1 MFSNE
6 QHGDQWER
14 SQPSAQGPL
23 LGTRQH
29 SLLELA
35 TTSVEDGIL
44 IVDRSGKIAPLTE
57 RPDRIWR
64 MPHGGKTMPLNQRFA
79 QMWQMPA
86 RFVGRVMAENS
97 LRRGLAR
104 EELTVFFQ
112 PQANLATGQIDST
125 EALVRWR
132 HPSRGLVL
140 PDDFIPLAEETGL
153 IISLGEWVLRA
164 ACSQNEAWLRAGLSP
179 LRIAVNLSALQLEQ
193 PNLVRMVADVL
204 RETHLG
210 PESLELEITESTTMR
225 SPDRAI
231 NALRELRELGVRISM
246 DDFGVGYSS
255 LAHLRDLPI
264 QTLKIDRSLIAG
276 ITRSSNDAAIVT
288 AIIAMA
294 NSLNLEVVAEGVE
307 TQDQLAFLADL
318 KCHRY
323 QGFLLGRPIPPEQ
336 LFSVL
341 SRSQTDQAA

>member
-6 QHGDQWER
+6 QPSGQWER
-14 SQPSAQGPL
+14 SQPSAQVPL
-23 LGTRQH
+23 LKTRQH

-44 IVDRSGKIAPLTE
+44 VVDRSGKIAPLTE

-86 RFVGRVMAENS
+86 KFVSRVMAENS
-97 LRRGLAR
+97 LRRSLAR
-104 EELTVFFQ
+104 EELTVFYQ
-112 PQANLATGQIDST
+112 PQANLATGQIDSV

-231 NALRELRELGVRISM
+231 NALHELRDLGVQISM

-264 QTLKIDRSLIAG
+264 HTLKIDRSLIAG

-307 TQDQLAFLADL
+307 TQDQLAFLVDL

-323 QGFLLGRPIPPEQ
+323 QGFLLSRPIPPEQ
-336 LFSVL
+336 LFSML
-341 SRSQTDQAA
+341 SRPQTDQAA

>member
-1 MFSNE
+1 
-6 QHGDQWER
+6 
-14 SQPSAQGPL
+14 
-23 LGTRQH
+23 
-29 SLLELA
+29 
-35 TTSVEDGIL
+35 
-44 IVDRSGKIAPLTE
+44 
-57 RPDRIWR
+57 
-64 MPHGGKTMPLNQRFA
+64 MPLNQRFA

-86 RFVGRVMAENS
+86 RFVTRIIAENG
-97 LRRGLAR
+97 LRRGLDR
-104 EELTVFFQ
+104 EELTVFYQ
-112 PQANLATGQIDST
+112 PQANLATGQIDSA

-140 PDDFIPLAEETGL
+140 PDNFIPLAEETGL
-153 IISLGEWVLRA
+153 IKPLGEWVLRA
-164 ACSQNEAWLRAGLSP
+164 ACSQNEAWQRAGLSP
-179 LRIAVNLSALQLEQ
+179 LRIAVNLSARQLEQ
-193 PNLVRMVADVL
+193 PDLVRMVADVL
-204 RETHLG
+204 EETHLG

-264 QTLKIDRSLIAG
+264 HTLKIDRSLIAG
-276 ITRSSNDAAIVT
+276 ITRSSDDAAIVT

-323 QGFLLGRPIPPEQ
+323 QGFLLSRPIPPEQ

-341 SRSQTDQAA
+341 SRPQTDQAA

>member
-1 MFSNE
+1 MLSDE
-6 QHGDQWER
+6 RHGSQWER
-14 SQPSAQGPL
+14 SQPNALPQLRETG
-23 LGTRQH
+23 QH

-35 TTSVEDGIL
+35 STSLEDGML

-57 RPDRIWR
+57 RPDRTWSI
-64 MPHGGKTMPLNQRFA
+64 PHGGKTMPLHQRFA

-86 RFVGRVMAENS
+86 RFVSRVIAESS
-97 LRRGLAR
+97 LRRGLHR
-104 EELTVFFQ
+104 DELIVFFQ
-112 PQANLATGQIDST
+112 PQANLATGQIDSV

-153 IISLGEWVLRA
+153 IIPMGEWILRA

-179 LRIAVNLSALQLEQ
+179 LRIAVNLSARQLEQ
-193 PNLVRMVADVL
+193 PDLVGMVADVL
-204 RETHLG
+204 REYHLG

-225 SPDRAI
+225 SPVRAI
-231 NALRELRELGVRISM
+231 SALRELRELGVQISM

-255 LAHLRDLPI
+255 LSHLQDLPI
-264 QTLKIDRSLIAG
+264 HTLKIDRSLIAG
-276 ITRSSNDAAIVT
+276 ITRSSNYAAITT

-294 NSLNLEVVAEGVE
+294 YSLNLEVVAEGVE

-341 SRSQTDQAA
+341 SHTQTDQAA

>member
-1 MFSNE
+1 M
-6 QHGDQWER
+6 
-14 SQPSAQGPL
+14 PL
-23 LGTRQH
+23 LKTRQH

-44 IVDRSGKIAPLTE
+44 VVDRSGKIAPLTE

-86 RFVGRVMAENS
+86 KFVSRVMAENS
-97 LRRGLAR
+97 LRRSLAR
-104 EELTVFFQ
+104 EELTVFYQ
-112 PQANLATGQIDST
+112 PQANLATGQIDSA

-231 NALRELRELGVRISM
+231 NALHELRDLGVQISM

-264 QTLKIDRSLIAG
+264 HTLKIDRSLIAG

-307 TQDQLAFLADL
+307 TQDQLAFLVDL

-323 QGFLLGRPIPPEQ
+323 QGFLLSRPIPPEQ
-336 LFSVL
+336 LFSML
-341 SRSQTDQAA
+341 SRPQTDQAA